1 MQDEFPNTVIPL
13 ENYKG
18 IDQGEE
24 GACSFVSFLNMLNI
38 TNNQHILKAN
48 VFKNWEKTWHSFDV
62 DAAADIGTVIDFM
75 IINKS
80 FKMDPHSILTYVPI
94 RSEGKRERC
103 FNEDSWIKNI
113 SDILDKCPWMYQ
125 AAYLIETL
133 LDSGV
138 PVEINAMEHSRTC
151 IGYNDDSLIFADN
164 WGMNHHETSDN
175 PYNDSY
181 SAGFSTI
188 DKWAIYT
195 WVRDLVYVDSSDKT
209 KPKPKPK
216 VQTKAKVQPKPKAKA
231 KPKPRITGPKSHK
244 NNHGLEII
252 EDKDDDCYQ
261 YERHHATCKKQG
273 CVYDKTNPIG
283 KKCHSK

>member
-113 SDILDKCPWMYQ
+113 SDI
-125 AAYLIETL
+125 
-133 LDSGV
+133 SGV
-138 PVEINAMEHSRTC
+138 YPNV
-151 IGYNDDSLIFADN
+151 
-164 WGMNHHETSDN
+164 
-175 PYNDSY
+175 
-181 SAGFSTI
+181 FSI
-188 DKWAIYT
+188 DFI
-195 WVRDLVYVDSSDKT
+195 
-209 KPKPKPK
+209 P
-216 VQTKAKVQPKPKAKA
+216 
-231 KPKPRITGPKSHK
+231 IT
-244 NNHGLEII
+244 L
-252 EDKDDDCYQ
+252 
-261 YERHHATCKKQG
+261 
-273 CVYDKTNPIG
+273 
-283 KKCHSK
+283 